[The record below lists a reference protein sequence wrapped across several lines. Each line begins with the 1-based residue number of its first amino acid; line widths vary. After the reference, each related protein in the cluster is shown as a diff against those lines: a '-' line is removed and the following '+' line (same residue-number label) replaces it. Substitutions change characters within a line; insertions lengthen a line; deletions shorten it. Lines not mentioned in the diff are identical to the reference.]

1 LAQGARLR
9 WRLPGI
15 MLQWFQRLMPHQR
28 KFFPLFEQHAALIE
42 QAAYVLHEM
51 LDDGAA
57 VKERC
62 RAIGELEQRADDVAR
77 EVLLGIRTSFITPF
91 DRIDIRN
98 LISRMDDTI
107 DQMNKSAQAIIAFE
121 LTAFEPEMQELSAI
135 ITGAARLVRKAVP
148 LLSELNANATRLSN
162 ACVEISRLEERGD
175 EIYARGRQR
184 LFQKTRHGPAMAF
197 IQGNEVY
204 THLDQVVDDFDDVGN
219 EIQGIVVEHV

>member
-1 LAQGARLR
+1 
-9 WRLPGI
+9 

-28 KFFPLFEQHAALIE
+28 KFFPLFERHAAIIE
-42 QAAYVLHEM
+42 QASHVLHEM
-51 LDDGAA
+51 LNDGADIQG
-57 VKERC
+57 KC

-121 LTAFEPEMQELSAI
+121 LITFEPEMKELSVI
-135 ITGAARLVRKAVP
+135 IIEAAQLVRKAVP
-148 LLSELNANATRLSN
+148 LLSELNANATKLSN
-162 ACVEISRLEERGD
+162 ACVQISKLEERGD
-175 EIYARGRQR
+175 EVYARGRQR
-184 LFQKTRHGPAMAF
+184 LFQKTRNGPPLAF

-204 THLDQVVDDFDDVGN
+204 THLDQVIDDFDDVGN